1 MIVTMIAGFLIGSQ
15 YRKRQSFLQRINGY
29 DIMSVPKRT
38 SQCRKR
44 QSFLQRGVNPLMGG
58 VMMSNQVTMPQA
70 AIILTTALYIDVE
83 NTRLWSQYRK
93 RLSFLRHMWDV
104 AIKLLA
110 I

>member
-1 MIVTMIAGFLIGSQ
+1 
-15 YRKRQSFLQRINGY
+15 
-29 DIMSVPKRT
+29 MSVPKRT